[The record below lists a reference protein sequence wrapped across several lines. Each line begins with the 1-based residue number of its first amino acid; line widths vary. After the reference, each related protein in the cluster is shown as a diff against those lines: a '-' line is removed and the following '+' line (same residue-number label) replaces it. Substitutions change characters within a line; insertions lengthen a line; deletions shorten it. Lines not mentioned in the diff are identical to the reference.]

1 MDEMFELVVKVIN
14 SNNLNPADVLDKCY
28 AICMSDRFIGTNRL
42 GLDCRK
48 FGNSDG
54 DADWEKV
61 LNLLGVTSVS
71 HGGMLPEVQR
81 YRVITDALMICLGKQ
96 GTECVLSSE
105 ASSKVA
111 NILGLHA
118 RSRGY
123 KDINEVKAILT
134 GLVRE
139 TYDFSEIA
147 ELENTLKTYEDYF
160 KQYHVD
166 FGAIIR
172 KALSGYTL
180 PTELHYVKYGN
191 MECSDVEEAVDIFK
205 ERVIFALEYEI
216 VNFLRKYYDRDPVRV
231 NLFLNRALKEVGN
244 IGLGTVSMQNYAPA
258 LEYESGLC
266 PMIRGKLDRVFSKSM
281 NYSYD
286 DLPVVVTILRHLYTG
301 KVGNKYGVQLS

>member
-1 MDEMFELVVKVIN
+1 MFELVAKVIS
-14 SNNLNPADVLDKCY
+14 SNNLNTSDVLDKCY
-28 AICMSDRFIGTNRL
+28 AICLADRFIGTNRL

-48 FGNSDG
+48 FSNCNG

-61 LNLLGVTSVS
+61 LSLLGVPKQS

-81 YRVITDALMICLGKQ
+81 YRVITDALVICLGKT
-96 GTECVLSSE
+96 GSDCELSSE

-123 KDINEVKAILT
+123 KDINEVKSILT
-134 GLVRE
+134 QLVRE
-139 TYDFSEIA
+139 TYDFSEIV
-147 ELENTLKTYEDYF
+147 ELENSIKEYENYF
-160 KQYHVD
+160 RQYKVD
-166 FGAIIR
+166 FGNIIR
-172 KALSGYTL
+172 KALADFTL
-180 PTELHYVKYGN
+180 PAELSYVKYGD
-191 MECSDVEEAVDIFK
+191 MTCSDVEEAVEIFK

-244 IGLGTVSMQNYAPA
+244 IGLGTVSMRNYAPA

-266 PMIRGKLDRVFSKSM
+266 PMIRSKLDRIFSQSM

-286 DLPVVVTILRHLYTG
+286 DLSVVVTMLKHLYTG
-301 KVGNKYGVQLS
+301 KVGNKYGIQLS